1 MTFFPI
7 TAIFRSQPSF
17 YISTSLQEK
26 RHNTHLISAYI
37 HTHIHI
43 YRKLYNKGKKGF
55 EMGRGFK
62 PKGGRGRGR
71 GRGYAAQQQQEEE
84 WRAQQARK
92 RRGEEES
99 SSEEEE
105 TSDED
110 EDGKSSSSSSSGD
123 EEEKIV
129 KVKEFD
135 RFAGIGVQ
143 EEEEEESSDEDDSSS
158 SSSFEDEYL
167 KPKAKPKPKEVDDA
181 PPTKSAKQM
190 TEEMEKLRIVRERRA
205 AQAKA
210 RIEAEGFDRYAPPE
224 AGGRPRVE

>member
-26 RHNTHLISAYI
+26 RHNTHLLACIFI
-37 HTHIHI
+37 HTYI
-43 YRKLYNKGKKGF
+43 YIESFTTKAKGF

-110 EDGKSSSSSSSGD
+110 EDGKSSSSSSGD
-123 EEEKIV
+123 EEEKNV

>member
-1 MTFFPI
+1 MLFFTDTCGI
-7 TAIFRSQPSF
+7 LTRS
-17 YISTSLQEK
+17 LD
-26 RHNTHLISAYI
+26 
-37 HTHIHI
+37 
-43 YRKLYNKGKKGF
+43 NKGKKAF
-55 EMGRGFK
+55 EMGRRLK
-62 PKGGRGRGR
+62 PKGGPRRGR

-110 EDGKSSSSSSSGD
+110 DDGKSSSSSSSGD

>member
-1 MTFFPI
+1 MREAYAEPPLKKKNSHIYSQHTQHGKSFI
-7 TAIFRSQPSF
+7 KRNAQPSAREGARIRSHKDF
-17 YISTSLQEK
+17 NS
-26 RHNTHLISAYI
+26 
-37 HTHIHI
+37 
-43 YRKLYNKGKKGF
+43 

-71 GRGYAAQQQQEEE
+71 GRGYAAQQEQEEE

-92 RRGEEES
+92 RRGEES
-99 SSEEEE
+99 SSEEEEEE

-110 EDGKSSSSSSSGD
+110 DEDEDDSSSSGE

-143 EEEEEESSDEDDSSS
+143 EEEEEEESSDDDDSSS

-167 KPKAKPKPKEVDDA
+167 KPKAKPKPKAVDDA
-181 PPTKSAKQM
+181 PPQKSAKQLA
-190 TEEMEKLRIVRERRA
+190 EEMEKLRIVRERRA

-210 RIEAEGFDRYAPPE
+210 RIEAEGYDRYAPPE
-224 AGGRPRVE
+224 AGGRPRIE